1 MKIVI
6 FSDNGSSVVNTDDG
20 TMDWYILNS
29 DGTKQCAAVMMHE
42 YRELSVHK
50 FAYIASFR
58 DVSQEEIRSA
68 IMRHG
73 YDV

>member
-6 FSDNGSSVVNTDDG
+6 FSDNGSSVANADDG
-20 TMDWYILNS
+20 TRDWYILNS

-58 DVSQEEIRSA
+58 DVSQDEIRSA

>member
-68 IMRHG
+68 IMRQMFN
-73 YDV
+73 

>member
-6 FSDNGSSVVNTDDG
+6 FSDNGSSVVNADDG
-20 TMDWYILNS
+20 TMDWYILNP

-50 FAYIASFR
+50 FAYIARFR